1 MRVTSHNVHSTTT
14 SFQLF
19 REQLANL
26 LATAFDSVD
35 SSEESLK
42 EAVRRLAVDSQEN
55 RVVRSI
61 FFPFCLFLDIVVFN
75 QRRSLFSLLLFSFPE
90 GGGLGVFM
98 VAKVACVHYSLG
110 IIMHV

>member
-55 RVVRSI
+55 RVVRSS

-75 QRRSLFSLLLFSFPE
+75 QCRSLLLFSFPE